1 MIAIFANKSIF
12 ARFLVDPPKL
22 NMNFLSHRP
31 EIPYHER
38 EGSLMENERF
48 AATPMEYGGSSPLLV
63 PNSARLSRITALV
76 VHPWMGFGGS
86 EATTM
91 WTIQALQSQGALVTF
106 VTSSEFD
113 PSRFNRVYGT
123 SVDPAH
129 LNVRRAP
136 RLPGV
141 NNGTRLALLQG
152 GVFQSYC
159 RKIAPEFDLCVS
171 AYNLVDFG
179 RPAIQ
184 LIGDYTWSE
193 TLRRAI
199 DPDADRLP
207 RHRDHFVRR
216 LYLSGCDLIRGH
228 RGIPLAAR
236 GDLVLANSDWT
247 RDILATESVGLPD
260 CPVVFP
266 PVMYSSPPPTGAEHL
281 RAPLSFACLGRIS
294 PEKRIESAIRI
305 LARVREAGQP
315 ITLAIAGAADDAA
328 YGNEISKLVASH
340 AQWAHLTGF
349 LDSEKRD
356 RLLASTAFGIHTR
369 PAEAFGIAVAEMA
382 GYGCIPFVP
391 DMGGPAEIVEDPR
404 LRFRSEDEAVEKIL
418 AFLSRPDSHEE
429 LRRGLVASMTR
440 FRPECFMETLLD
452 HVERFLET
460 HGCCPGIINPSAE
473 IA

>member
-1 MIAIFANKSIF
+1 
-12 ARFLVDPPKL
+12 
-22 NMNFLSHRP
+22 
-31 EIPYHER
+31 
-38 EGSLMENERF
+38 
-48 AATPMEYGGSSPLLV
+48 
-63 PNSARLSRITALV
+63 
-76 VHPWMGFGGS
+76 
-86 EATTM
+86 M

-113 PSRFNRVYGT
+113 PTRFNRVYGT
-123 SVDPAH
+123 SVDPEN

-141 NNGTRLALLQG
+141 TNGTRLALLQG

-179 RPAIQ
+179 RPGIQ

-199 DPDADRLP
+199 DPDANRLP
-207 RHRDHFVRR
+207 RHRDHLVRR

-228 RGIPLAAR
+228 RQMPVASR

-260 CPVVFP
+260 CPVLFP
-266 PVMYSSPPPTGAEHL
+266 PVMYLSNVSAGSENPRT
-281 RAPLSFACLGRIS
+281 PLSFACLGRIS

-305 LARVREAGQP
+305 LARVRESGQP
-315 ITLAIAGAADDAA
+315 VTLSIAGSADDAA
-328 YGNEISKLVASH
+328 YGNEITKLASKH
-340 AQWAHLTGF
+340 APWVKLTGF
-349 LDSEKRD
+349 LDSEMRNH
-356 RLLASTAFGIHTR
+356 LLASTSFGIHTR

-382 GYGCIPFVP
+382 GFGCIPFVP
-391 DMGGPAEIVEDPR
+391 DMGGPAEIVENPL

-418 AFLSRPDSHEE
+418 AVLAHPESHEE
-429 LRRGLVASMTR
+429 LRRDLAASMSR
-440 FRPECFMETLLD
+440 FRPECYMEAFLD
-452 HVERFLET
+452 HVEGFLES
-460 HGCCPGIINPSAE
+460 HGSCAGIVNPSA
-473 IA
+473 AVA